1 MWQLKLFG
9 SALITL
15 CLTSAGFL
23 KAQKLAD
30 RCISLELAQKFIVKT
45 GDKIRSGE
53 NEIQEIINGV
63 YPKEI
68 KKESLTNEE
77 KSVLEEFIKGAG
89 MGDFI
94 TEEKRCNLYLEK
106 ITELKEKAV
115 KEKNEKSKLYCT
127 VGLASG
133 LMVSLLLV

>member
-1 MWQLKLFG
+1 MWQLKLLG
-9 SALITL
+9 SAFITL
-15 CLTSAGFL
+15 SLTSVGFL
-23 KAQKLAD
+23 RAQKLND
-30 RCISLELAQKFIVKT
+30 RCVSLELAQKFIIKT

-68 KKESLTNEE
+68 KKEALTTEE
-77 KSVLEEFIKGAG
+77 KSVLNEFIKGAG

-94 TEEKRCNLYLEK
+94 TEEKRCNLYLAK

-127 VGLASG
+127 VGLSMG
-133 LMVSLLLV
+133 VMVSLLLI